1 MKRLYILLL
10 AIFTLT
16 IACEKSQYSLDL
28 PKKPQIFG
36 LASPIKLKPYV
47 TTVYLSD
54 YFPDTKVI
62 DSTGRIPGIDII
74 PMNRDWILLF
84 KIQNPDSLQWLS
96 KLDVW
101 AGGYKYSIPVFK
113 STKIKYS
120 FKFKVKGKKFKSVQ
134 IRGEMT
140 NWQAKNLAY
149 FAADSS
155 WNCGFT
161 LEPGQYQYLL
171 IIDGKEQLDPT
182 NPNKSPNGFGGY
194 NSVLKVG
201 HAQPDSVPQLF
212 TKSFNHNQIT
222 IGIKNHITQAQV
234 YFENFALDSPFVQI
248 TDTTIKIHIP
258 NNAKHYNLAYLRVY
272 AANDYG
278 FSNDI
283 LIPLH
288 KGKPVT
294 DPKLLP
300 RDDFHAAVI
309 YNLMVDRFYNGN
321 HKNDPE
327 PLDSVLPPA
336 QYHGGDLQGILTVLK
351 TGYFDTLGVNT
362 LWISPIVQNVKGAW
376 GLWKNPRTKFS
387 AYHGYWPVSLTK
399 IDSRLGDSAS
409 LVQLVNHLHNEN
421 KNLLLDFVAHHV
433 HKNYWLY
440 RKHPEYFTSLYLP
453 DGRLN
458 TELWD
463 EQRLTTWF
471 DVFLPTF
478 NTALPKIYNMI
489 ADSAVWWIKT
499 YNLDGFRHDAA
510 KHVHLE
516 LWRALTRKL
525 KLQVEIPQNRHVYQ
539 IGETYGT
546 PELIASYLG
555 SGLLDGQFDFNVYDK
570 LKAAIAG
577 GQSFKDLQ
585 KELDKSF
592 KYYGWHN
599 LMGYITGNQDQGRI
613 ISYVSGQIPLN
624 VWGNDLKAIGWQN
637 PPKQVTD
644 FKAYKKVSL
653 IFAFINTIPGVP
665 VIYYGDEIGLPGAGD
680 PDNRRDMKFGGLS
693 KEQLWLRTNAAKL
706 IHLRRSLMPLIY
718 GDFQWI
724 YVDDDLMVYSRRYF
738 DKIAIVFLNKS
749 DKSIYKTFNIDKD
762 LSNSDLQ
769 TSGFGGILARSG
781 HQIKVEVQANSYFIV
796 YN

>member
-1 MKRLYILLL
+1 MRRLYFLFFSVLV
-10 AIFTLT
+10 LT
-16 IACEKSQYSLDL
+16 FACQKSKYSLSL
-28 PKKPQIFG
+28 PKKSQIFG

-62 DSTGRIPGIDII
+62 DSIGRIPGIDII
-74 PMNRDWILLF
+74 PMNRDWIVLL
-84 KIQNPDSLQWLS
+84 KINQPDSVKWLN

-101 AGGYKYSIPVFK
+101 ANGYKYSIPVFK

-120 FKFKVKGKKFKSVQ
+120 FKFKQPGKRYKSVQ

-155 WNCGFT
+155 WNAGFT

-182 NPNKSPNGFGGY
+182 NPNKVPNGFGGY

-201 HAQPDSVPQLF
+201 QTYPDSLPQLY
-212 TKSFNHNQIT
+212 TKSFNHKQIT
-222 IGIKNHITQAQV
+222 IGIKNHVKQVQV
-234 YFENFALDSPFVQI
+234 YFENFALDSSFVQI
-248 TDTTIKIHIP
+248 TDSTIDIRIP
-258 NNAKHYNLAYLRVY
+258 DNAKHYKLAYVRVY

-278 FSNDI
+278 LSNDI
-283 LIPLH
+283 LIPLQ

-294 DPKLLP
+294 DPKSLP

-309 YNLMVDRFYNGN
+309 YNIMVDRFYDGN
-321 HKNDPE
+321 HKNDPK

-336 QYHGGDLQGILTVLK
+336 QYHGGDLQGITLVLRL
-351 TGYFDTLGVNT
+351 GYFDTLGVNT
-362 LWISPIVQNVKGAW
+362 LWISPIVQNVQGAW
-376 GLWKNPRTKFS
+376 GLWKKPRTRFS

-399 IDSRLGDSAS
+399 IDKRLGDSAS
-409 LVQLVNHLHNEN
+409 LVQLVNKLHESN

-433 HKNYWLY
+433 HKDYYLY

-546 PELIASYLG
+546 PELISSYLG
-555 SGLLDGQFDFNVYDK
+555 SGLLDAQFDFNVYDK
-570 LKAAIAG
+570 LKAALAG
-577 GQSFKDLQ
+577 NQSFKTLQ
-585 KELDKSF
+585 KELNRSF

-613 ISYVSGQIPLN
+613 ISYLAGQIPLN

-637 PPKQVTD
+637 PPGPVTD
-644 FKAYKKVSL
+644 FKAYKKLSL
-653 IFAFINTIPGVP
+653 VFAFITTIPGVP
-665 VIYYGDEIGLPGAGD
+665 VVYYGDEIGLPGAGD
-680 PDNRRDMKFGGLS
+680 PDNRRDMKFANLS
-693 KEQLWLRTNAAKL
+693 KQQLWLRQNAAKL
-706 IHLRRSLMPLIY
+706 IHLRRSHMPLIY

-724 YVDDDLMVYSRRYF
+724 YVDDNLMVYKRSYF
-738 DKIAIVFLNKS
+738 NQFAIIFLNKS
-749 DKSIYKTFNIDKD
+749 GSSIDKTIKTDNALYYND
-762 LSNSDLQ
+762 LHVLGD
-769 TSGFGGILARSG
+769 GKILAYDA
-781 HQIKVEVQANSYFIV
+781 HELKVEVEPNSYLIV